1 MKKLILVLTVLLGFG
16 LSACKKDEKKPD
28 DGETPIVTEKFEDKN
43 IKVYTRDAA
52 SGTREAF
59 FEIIGH
65 KAAAKDNSLLAASM
79 SEVTGNGDMIAKIK
93 ADKYG
98 IGYISLSSLETS
110 GLKGLKV
117 DGVAPTEANV
127 LNGSYKVMRNFN
139 YMVRADFLTPSENY
153 LTDAFVAYMSSIEG
167 LGAIAGEGGIVDTTG
182 AKPWVEVVKTLSAEI
197 QTQLEKDNSSIT
209 LKLGGSTSVE
219 KVAIALGREFSKV
232 AGNVVITNNHTGSGD
247 AYKRTQGGD
256 KDSANALHIGFL
268 SREVNDTEPA
278 VVGSYGKLATDAIV
292 IVIHVDN
299 KVIDN
304 ITIDMLTR
312 IFLKGDNSVTVWKN
326 AK

>member
-1 MKKLILVLTVLLGFG
+1 MKKIVLSLVLLLALG
-16 LSACKKDEKKPD
+16 LSSCQKPNTN
-28 DGETPIVTEKFEDKN
+28 EPKNPVTDTFLDKG

-79 SEVTGNGDMIAKIK
+79 SEVTGNGDMIAKVK
-93 ADKYG
+93 ADQYG

-117 DGVAPTEANV
+117 NGVEPTEANV
-127 LNGSYKVMRNFN
+127 LNGTYQIMRNFN
-139 YMVRADFLTPSENY
+139 YMIRSEFSQEAEKH
-153 LTDAFVAYMSSIEG
+153 LVEAFVAYMTSIEG
-167 LGAIAGEGGIVDTTG
+167 LGAIAGEGGIVDTKG
-182 AKPWVEVVKTLSAEI
+182 AKPWSQVLLTLSNDVQA
-197 QTQLEKDNSSIT
+197 QLKADNQNIT

-219 KVAIALGREFSKV
+219 KVAIALGREFSSV
-232 AGNVVITNNHTGSGD
+232 AGGVVITNNHTGSGD

-268 SREVNDTEPA
+268 SREVNASEPA
-278 VVGSYGKLATDAIV
+278 LENTYGKVATDAIV
-292 IVIHVDN
+292 VVIHPDN
-299 KVIDN
+299 QVIDG
-304 ITIDMLTR
+304 ITIDLLSR
-312 IFLKGDNSVTVWKN
+312 IFLKGDQQATLWKD